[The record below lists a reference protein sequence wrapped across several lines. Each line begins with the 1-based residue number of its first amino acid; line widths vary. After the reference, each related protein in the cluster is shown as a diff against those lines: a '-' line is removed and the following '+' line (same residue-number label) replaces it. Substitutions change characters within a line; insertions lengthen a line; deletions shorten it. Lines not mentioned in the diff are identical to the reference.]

1 MLRRRQRQ
9 LTDEERRLWR
19 LAMRDTEPLHSEPP
33 TAPRPP
39 EAHKPVSRPS
49 VPPTKQIAT
58 QAVPTKLAAP
68 RQKPSELDRVR
79 PVDIDRRSWQR
90 LKRGN
95 IALDGRIDLHGLTQ
109 AQAHERLNG
118 FIMAMQARGCRTV
131 LVITGMGRS
140 GDGVLRQMVPRWLN
154 EPSNRQRI
162 VTFTQAQLRH
172 GGSGALY
179 VLLKKRR

>member
-9 LTDEERRLWR
+9 LTDDERRLWR
-19 LAMRDTEPLHSEPP
+19 LAMRDTEPLHSPEQAQPKPP
-33 TAPRPP
+33 DLPR
-39 EAHKPVSRPS
+39 PVSRS
-49 VPPTKQIAT
+49 TLSKQDQLQSEPAKPAT
-58 QAVPTKLAAP
+58 A
-68 RQKPSELDRVR
+68 RHKPSELDRQR

-131 LVITGMGRS
+131 LVITGMGQS
-140 GDGVLRQMVPRWLN
+140 GDGILRQMVPRWLN
-154 EPSNRQRI
+154 EPGNRQRI

-172 GGSGALY
+172 GGAGALY